1 MKRAFTLIELLV
13 VIAIIAILAAILFP
27 VFAQAKAAA
36 KKTQAL
42 SNAKQTSMGILM
54 YMNDSDDV
62 FPVGSGC
69 AWFYPW
75 DGGWAWDTQPY
86 IKSLPILRD
95 PSDPLSKAWYQTWFD
110 KNATVNI
117 SFASNGLQAWDGAAA
132 KWNLFGVMG
141 MNQGPQTITP
151 RCTAG
156 NQWMGNMITNSGA
169 VTQSADT
176 ILLAGRY
183 NGDNMFGQGDMLSGV
198 NWWDYSGPG
207 MLPDGSLDGT
217 QPYKTGDAK
226 GNQTVINKDQR
237 FGAIAAVYA
246 NNGIFTFTDGHAKAM
261 NPVATNPNPSTQP
274 SKNMWNARR

>member
-42 SNAKQTSMGILM
+42 SNAKQASLGILM
-54 YMNDSDDV
+54 YMGDSDDV

-69 AWFYPW
+69 GWFYPQ

-95 PSDPLSKAWYQTWFD
+95 PSDPLAKTFWQTWFD
-110 KNATVNI
+110 KNATVGI
-117 SFASNGLQAWDGAAA
+117 SFASNGLQAWDGGAS

-141 MNQGPQTITP
+141 MNQGPQADTP
-151 RCTAG
+151 RCRTSS
-156 NQWMGNMITNSGA
+156 QWMGNMTTNQTS
-169 VTQSADT
+169 VTQVAST
-176 ILLAGRY
+176 IMLAGRY
-183 NGDNMFGQGDMLSGV
+183 SGDNMFGQGDMMSGV
-198 NWWDYSGPG
+198 NWWDYTGPG
-207 MLPDGSLDGT
+207 LLPDGSQDGT
-217 QPYKTGDAK
+217 KSYSANGV
-226 GNQTVINKDQR
+226 VINKDQR

-246 NNGIFTFTDGHAKAM
+246 NNGIFTFVDGHAKAM
-261 NPVATNPNPSTQP
+261 NPVATNPNPSTRP
-274 SKNMWNARR
+274 TENMWNARR